1 MEVAISHRN
10 QNSTGPRAVEAAN
23 PTVARTV
30 RIEAQRGLVM
40 QQGGLLPLC
49 KKVIGFIAKL
59 RQASYKSNAKTT
71 SRSRSARLPANAAI
85 QKAAAELGNV
95 TPHPRIAP
103 LHTPPLY

>member
-10 QNSTGPRAVEAAN
+10 QNSTGPHAVGPAN
-23 PTVARTV
+23 LTVARTV
-30 RIEAQRGLVM
+30 RIEAQSRRVK
-40 QQGGLLPLC
+40 QQGGLFPIC
-49 KKVIGFIAKL
+49 KKILGFIANL
-59 RQASYKSNAKTT
+59 RQASYKSKAKTT

-85 QKAAAELGNV
+85 QRAAAELGNS